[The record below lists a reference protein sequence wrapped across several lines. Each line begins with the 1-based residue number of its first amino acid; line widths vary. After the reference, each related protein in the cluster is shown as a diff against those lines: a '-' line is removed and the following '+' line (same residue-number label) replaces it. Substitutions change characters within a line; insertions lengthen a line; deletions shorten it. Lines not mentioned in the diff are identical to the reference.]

1 MVFGTDPVSECIL
14 YQQQPP
20 SLGWRWCTPGDQVID
35 IYNVDVG
42 VDIDVDIHD
51 IAGHLLVVMCEQ
63 YSTLIVG
70 QYIVIP
76 GQVSILYIN
85 NLLPTL

>member
-1 MVFGTDPVSECIL
+1 MIRL
-14 YQQQPP
+14 
-20 SLGWRWCTPGDQVID
+20 LIH

-42 VDIDVDIHD
+42 VDIDADVDIDVDGDDGVHIHD

-76 GQVSILYIN
+76 GQDKLSVSL
-85 NLLPTL
+85 

>member
-1 MVFGTDPVSECIL
+1 MVVGTDPVSECIL

-35 IYNVDVG
+35 ICIVDVG
-42 VDIDVDIHD
+42 VDIDVDVDDGVHILHVDD

-76 GQVSILYIN
+76 DQVSL
-85 NLLPTL
+85 

>member
-1 MVFGTDPVSECIL
+1 MVVGTDPVSECIL

-35 IYNVDVG
+35 IYNADVG
-42 VDIDVDIHD
+42 VDIDVDADDGVHIHVYD
-51 IAGHLLVVMCEQ
+51 FAGHLLVVMCEQ

-76 GQVSILYIN
+76 G
-85 NLLPTL
+85 

>member
-1 MVFGTDPVSECIL
+1 MVVGTDPVSECIL
-14 YQQQPP
+14 YQLQPP

-35 IYNVDVG
+35 ICNVDVG
-42 VDIDVDIHD
+42 VDIDVDADDGVHNHVD
-51 IAGHLLVVMCEQ
+51 DFAGHLLVVMCEQ

-76 GQVSILYIN
+76 DQVSL
-85 NLLPTL
+85 

>member
-1 MVFGTDPVSECIL
+1 MVVGTDPVSECIL

>member
-1 MVFGTDPVSECIL
+1 MVVGTDPVSECIL
-14 YQQQPP
+14 YQQQPL

-42 VDIDVDIHD
+42 VDIDVDVDDGVHSLHVD
-51 IAGHLLVVMCEQ
+51 DFAGHLLVVMCEQ

-76 GQVSILYIN
+76 DQVSL
-85 NLLPTL
+85 

>member
-1 MVFGTDPVSECIL
+1 MVVGTDPVSECIL

-20 SLGWRWCTPGDQVID
+20 SLGWRWCTPGEQIID
-35 IYNVDVG
+35 ICNVDV
-42 VDIDVDIHD
+42 DVDDGAHSLHVD
-51 IAGHLLVVMCEQ
+51 DFAGHLLVVMCEQ

-76 GQVSILYIN
+76 DQVSL
-85 NLLPTL
+85 

>member
-1 MVFGTDPVSECIL
+1 MVVGTDPVSECIL

-42 VDIDVDIHD
+42 VDIDVDVDDGVHIHVDD

-76 GQVSILYIN
+76 GRFHFN
-85 NLLPTL
+85 T